1 MDLEDHVFIVAG
13 AGGGLGAPI
22 TRILAQAGAHL
33 VLAGRNRDALDSIG
47 VDAVVVAADLRMPDT
62 AEMVVR
68 TATSTFGR
76 LDGVVNAAGV
86 VAFGPAVST
95 GSDTVEELFLT
106 NTFLPVFLFGAAI
119 PAMTTGG
126 VLATI
131 SGVVASQPQMGMA
144 AYSASKAA
152 TAAYLQ
158 ALRRELRPARIRVLD
173 AQPGHTETGL
183 SARPIAGTAPRFPRG
198 MAPDRVAARIVAAI
212 VAEEDYL
219 GPETFS

>member
-22 TRILAQAGAHL
+22 SRMLSDAGARL
-33 VLAGRNRDALDSIG
+33 VLSGRHREHLESVG
-47 VDAVVVAADLRMPDT
+47 VDAVVVPADLRLPGNAD
-62 AEMVVR
+62 MVVAA
-68 TATSTFGR
+68 ATSAYGR
-76 LDGVVNAAGV
+76 LDGVVNATGV

-106 NTFLPVFLFGAAI
+106 NTFLPMFLFGAAV
-119 PAMTTGG
+119 PAMTDGG

-152 TAAYLQ
+152 TAAYVQ
-158 ALRRELRPARIRVLD
+158 ALRRELRPARIRLLD
-173 AQPGHTETGL
+173 AHPGHTETGL
-183 SARPIAGTAPRFPRG
+183 SSRPIAGTAPRFPPG
-198 MAPDRVAARIVAAI
+198 MSPAHVAGRIVAAI
-212 VAEEDYL
+212 VAEETHL
-219 GPETFS
+219 GPEAFT